1 MSAPLRRAVL
11 LSGEGTSLENL
22 FERIE
27 SGALEARVE
36 VVIASKR
43 SAGGLA
49 RAERRGVDAFAVP
62 RREHDEV
69 ESFNDSIH
77 VLLDRYDIDLVL
89 LLGFLSIFETRGK
102 FDGRTMNVHP
112 ALIPGFSGQGY
123 YGRRLHEAVIESGVK
138 VTGATVHFVDAE
150 YDHGPII
157 LQESLPVL
165 DDATPDELSAR
176 VQALERELVPEAIRL
191 FAEGRLRLEGRRVHR
206 S

>member
-1 MSAPLRRAVL
+1 MSAPLRLAVL

-69 ESFNDSIH
+69 
-77 VLLDRYDIDLVL
+77 
-89 LLGFLSIFETRGK
+89 
-102 FDGRTMNVHP
+102 
-112 ALIPGFSGQGY
+112 
-123 YGRRLHEAVIESGVK
+123 
-138 VTGATVHFVDAE
+138 
-150 YDHGPII
+150 
-157 LQESLPVL
+157 
-165 DDATPDELSAR
+165 
-176 VQALERELVPEAIRL
+176 
-191 FAEGRLRLEGRRVHR
+191 
-206 S
+206 